1 MSNIMITASRIRSV
15 VQGCRTEK
23 DVEKSLRTHGIKYSY
38 DTSAGFLSI
47 RIPARSGS
55 VRVYRAASRSA
66 PFLVS
71 SVPPAPVYPVPVLH
85 PEY

>member
-1 MSNIMITASRIRSV
+1 MKISITPARIRSILTS
-15 VQGCRTEK
+15 CRTEK
-23 DVEKSLRTHGIKYSY
+23 DVEKAFRAHGIRYAY
-38 DTSAGFLSI
+38 DTSAGFLAF
-47 RIPARSGS
+47 RVPARSGS

-71 SVPPAPVYPVPVLH
+71 SVPPVPVYPVPVLH